1 MVGGFLRA
9 VLYRVVFMVLRSM
22 VEERGCIAYLVC
34 VLVIRIPAIVVYNS
48 RWLYGSLRKSSSLYS
63 GPSA

>member
-1 MVGGFLRA
+1 
-9 VLYRVVFMVLRSM
+9 MVLRSM